1 MKPSGW
7 TADEVATL
15 RRLAASGHSDVEI
28 ARHMKRQPKTVGQR
42 RRALAIAP
50 GHDPAANAMMARL
63 NKRRHDARAKEE
75 ARQNAQERQG

>member
-1 MKPSGW
+1 MRPSGW

-28 ARHMKRQPKTVGQR
+28 ARHMKRHPKTVGQR
-42 RRALAIAP
+42 RRALAIGP

-63 NKRRHDARAKEE
+63 NKRRQDARAKEE
-75 ARQNAQERQG
+75 ARAHAQEE